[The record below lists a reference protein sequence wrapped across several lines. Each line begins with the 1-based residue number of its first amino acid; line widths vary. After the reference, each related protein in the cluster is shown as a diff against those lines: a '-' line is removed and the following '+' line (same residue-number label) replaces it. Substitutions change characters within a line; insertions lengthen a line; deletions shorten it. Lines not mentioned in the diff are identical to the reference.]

1 VADREALFGEIDAGL
16 AIGASDWHF
25 RAEEP
30 VWLRI
35 GGRMRTLDRPPCSA
49 ERLEALI
56 AAALG
61 AAGPVPPGTDGHF
74 SRGGEHFRL
83 HTYSA
88 GGVPCLNLRHIPGR
102 IPALAGLGL
111 PRAFRESAL
120 ACRRGLI
127 LVTGAIGSGKSTTLA
142 AAIDHLNGEREEMIL
157 TFEDP
162 IEFRHASRRC
172 LIRQLQKGRDFESFS
187 GALHGALR
195 TDPRILLVG
204 EMRDAETI
212 SAALTAAET
221 GLLVLGTLHCGSA
234 PEAISRIVGAH
245 PADQA
250 AEIRSRLAQSLVAV
264 LAQQLVPSAGG
275 RRIAAFELMLATPG
289 VRHLIEDPQPRQ
301 NLLANEIAT
310 GARHGMISM
319 DQSLEDLRRRRLL
332 ERSEG
337 ARP

>member
-1 VADREALFGEIDAGL
+1 VPDPEALFGEIDAGL
-16 AIGASDWHF
+16 AAGASDWHF
-25 RAEEP
+25 RAGEP

-35 GGRMRTLDRPPCSA
+35 GGRMRALERPACPADR
-49 ERLEALI
+49 LQALI

-61 AAGPVPPGTDGHF
+61 AAGPVAPGTDGHF

-83 HTYSA
+83 HTYTA

-102 IPALAGLGL
+102 IPSLASLGL
-111 PRAFRESAL
+111 PRAFAESAL
-120 ACRRGLI
+120 AARRGLI

-142 AAIDHLNGEREEMIL
+142 AAIDRLNAEREELIL

-162 IEFRHASRRC
+162 VEFRHAPRRS
-172 LIRQLQKGRDFESFS
+172 LVRQLQKGRDFEDFAE
-187 GALHGALR
+187 ALHGALR
-195 TDPRILLVG
+195 SDPRILLVG
-204 EMRDAETI
+204 EMRDTETI

-245 PADQA
+245 PPDRA

-264 LAQQLVPSAGG
+264 LAQQLVRGAGG
-275 RRIAAFELMLATPG
+275 RRLAAFELMLATPG

-301 NLLANEIAT
+301 HLLANEIAT

-319 DQSLEDLRRRRLL
+319 EQSLEDLRRRRLV
-332 ERSEG
+332 EG

>member
-1 VADREALFGEIDAGL
+1 MADREGLYGEIDAGL
-16 AIGASDWHF
+16 AAGASDWHF
-25 RAEEP
+25 QAGEP

-35 GGRMRTLDRPPCSA
+35 GGRMRALDRPPCSE
-49 ERLEALI
+49 ERLQALT

-61 AAGPVPPGTDGHF
+61 ASGPVSPGTDGHF
-74 SRGGEHFRL
+74 MRGGERFRL

-88 GGVPCLNLRHIPGR
+88 GAVPCLNLRHIPGR
-102 IPALAGLGL
+102 IPALASLGA
-111 PRAFRESAL
+111 PRAFTDAAL

-127 LVTGAIGSGKSTTLA
+127 LVTGAIGTGKSTTLA
-142 AAIDHLNGEREEMIL
+142 AAIDHLNGAREEMIL

-162 IEFRHASRRC
+162 IEFRHSSRRC
-172 LIRQLQKGRDFESFS
+172 LVRQLEKGRDFADFA

-195 TDPRILLVG
+195 SDPRILLVG

-245 PADQA
+245 PADRA
-250 AEIRSRLAQSLVAV
+250 PEIRSRLAQSLVAV
-264 LAQQLVPSAGG
+264 LAQQLVRSAGG
-275 RRIAAFELMLATPG
+275 RRLAAFELLLATPG

-301 NLLANEIAT
+301 HLLANEIAT
-310 GARHGMISM
+310 GGRHGMVSM
-319 DQSLEDLRRRRLL
+319 EQSLEDLRRRRLL
-332 ERSEG
+332 ERGEG